1 MQRLIIDTDPGV
13 DDALALLM
21 AHAHPDSV
29 VEAVLVVAG
38 NASLDR
44 TLANACTILDH
55 LGASTPVYAGCD
67 LPLLLT
73 HDPAVHVHG
82 EDGLGDVGYPR
93 SSRPVATEH
102 AASALVRMASAAP
115 GELTLVCLGPLTNL
129 AVALALDPALPH
141 KLARLVIMGGAVTG
155 RGNTSRLCAEYN
167 IYADPEAA
175 HVVFARWRAAGRVFD
190 LVDWEATVAH
200 AVPAA
205 VLDGWLA
212 LDTPL
217 GRFYRDISAAL
228 MRFVERVTGR
238 RTLPAADPLAM
249 AVALEPALVTRSARH
264 AVSVE
269 MHGQHA
275 RGMTVVDW
283 LHRGGSAANA
293 DIVLGVDHARFHALV
308 ERGLR
313 GAPSRT

>member
-21 AHAHPDSV
+21 AHAHPDAV

-38 NASLDR
+38 NAPLGR
-44 TLANACTILDH
+44 TVANACTILDH
-55 LGASTPVYAGCD
+55 LGAGTPVYAGCD
-67 LPLLLT
+67 LPLLLLA
-73 HDPAVHVHG
+73 HDSAVHVHG
-82 EDGLGDVGYPR
+82 KDGLGDVGFPP
-93 SSRPVATEH
+93 SSRSIASEH
-102 AASALVRMASAAP
+102 AANALVRMASAAP
-115 GELTLVCLGPLTNL
+115 GQLTLVCLGPLTNL

-155 RGNTSRLCAEYN
+155 KGNTARLCAEYN
-167 IYADPEAA
+167 VYADPEAA
-175 HVVFARWRAAGRVFD
+175 HVVFTRWRAAGRFFD

-200 AVPAA
+200 AVPGP

-212 LDTPL
+212 LGTPL
-217 GRFYRDISAAL
+217 SRFYGDISARL
-228 MRFVERVTGR
+228 MRFVERVMGQR
-238 RTLPAADPLAM
+238 SLPAADPLAM

-269 MHGQHA
+269 LGGQHA

-283 LHRGGSAANA
+283 LHRGDGAANA
-293 DIVLGVDHARFHALV
+293 EIVLAVDSARFHALV

-313 GAPSRT
+313 GG